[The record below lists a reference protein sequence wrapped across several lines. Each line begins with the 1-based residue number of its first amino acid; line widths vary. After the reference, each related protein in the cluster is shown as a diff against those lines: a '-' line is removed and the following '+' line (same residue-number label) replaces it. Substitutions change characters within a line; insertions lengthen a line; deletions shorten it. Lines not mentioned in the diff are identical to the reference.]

1 MSKYATYLSYTS
13 EVPKSLDRNIKIK
26 WSSQYKWDFF
36 CFCFM
41 LVLLF
46 LHDFNWEGGPV
57 HASESSFS
65 DFPDPFVIKSKAS
78 GR

>member
-1 MSKYATYLSYTS
+1 M
-13 EVPKSLDRNIKIK
+13 
-26 WSSQYKWDFF
+26 
-36 CFCFM
+36 FM
-41 LVLLF
+41 LLF

>member
-36 CFCFM
+36 AFVLCLCYYFYMILIGKGGQFM
-41 LVLLF
+41 QMRVLF
-46 LHDFNWEGGPV
+46 LTFQ
-57 HASESSFS
+57 
-65 DFPDPFVIKSKAS
+65 ILL
-78 GR
+78 